1 MGGIT
6 LSNLARSYQTQP
18 IETSAQPKPKR
29 LREGRT
35 SVITPGEKILLAAF
49 AIMFCFFAV
58 KIVSNEASIYQVNR
72 ELQVA
77 EGVIDK
83 QEKANTDLKI
93 QVSELSAYDRILD
106 KAKELG
112 LNLKDKNVKVVEE

>member
-6 LSNLARSYQTQP
+6 LSNLARNYQTQP
-18 IETSAQPKPKR
+18 IETSAQPKTKR

-49 AIMFCFFAV
+49 AIMFCFLAV